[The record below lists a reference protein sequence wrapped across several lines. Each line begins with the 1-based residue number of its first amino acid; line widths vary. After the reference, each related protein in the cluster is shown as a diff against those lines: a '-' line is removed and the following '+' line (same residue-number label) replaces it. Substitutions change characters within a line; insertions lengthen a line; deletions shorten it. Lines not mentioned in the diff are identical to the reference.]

1 MHADHEYLAAGYVL
15 GGLTPEEDK
24 LASSLYSSH
33 PEFRAEVASFEATMA
48 SVAETDEPARPSA
61 ELEAAILSIP
71 QRYPAQ
77 ADPEA
82 PARDSGESGTTAV
95 EIKSADTKPEPAGT
109 PRRGRISATMFAL
122 VASVLAVMVIAMGT
136 LLFSE
141 MRETRQME
149 DSLAATEE
157 QRQQLEQLLSSP
169 DLAAEHAESSLGGS
183 VTVTFSQNS
192 QMIHVVPHDLPSLT
206 DDESMQMWLIGEEG
220 PHSIGLM
227 STEGPQMLSGIELGE
242 GVVFGVTVEPAGGS
256 PQPTS
261 DPIIAAEL

>member
-15 GGLTPEEDK
+15 GGLTPEESE
-24 LASSLYSSH
+24 LARSLYSSH

-48 SVAETDEPARPSA
+48 SVAATDEPATPSA
-61 ELEAAILSIP
+61 ELETAILSIP
-71 QRYPAQ
+71 QQYPAL
-77 ADPEA
+77 AEPELT
-82 PARDSGESGTTAV
+82 P
-95 EIKSADTKPEPAGT
+95 T

-122 VASVLAVMVIAMGT
+122 VASILAVTVIAMGS

-141 MRETRQME
+141 MRETQQME
-149 DSLAATEE
+149 DSLTVMEE
-157 QRQQLEQLLSSP
+157 QRQQLEQLLGSP
-169 DLAAEHAESSLGGS
+169 DLAAAHAESSLGGS
-183 VTVTFSQNS
+183 VTVTFSQNA
-192 QMIHVVPHDLPSLT
+192 QMIHVVPHDLPNLT
-206 DDESMQMWLIGEEG
+206 SDESMQMWLIGEEG